1 MKNTIII
8 ILLFLG
14 TGLFAQKNNDS
25 ILLQGKEFQDKMNA
39 DYSDKEHSPLTAE
52 DLGKFESLPFFE
64 IDSTY
69 YVIARFVKAK
79 KSKSI
84 KFKTSTDRR
93 PKYEVYGTVYFT
105 IKGTEYSL
113 NIYQS
118 HRLREMEE
126 FKDHL
131 FLPFTDLTTGAES
144 YGGGRYLD
152 LEIPEGETIVI
163 DFNHAYNPYCAY
175 SARYSCPV
183 VPDDNFIDVKVLAGV
198 RAPAKH

>member
-1 MKNTIII
+1 MKNISII
-8 ILLFLG
+8 ILLFLC

-25 ILLQGKEFQDKMNA
+25 ILLQGKEFQDKMNE
-39 DYSDKEHSPLTAE
+39 DYSDKEHSPLTPE
-52 DLGKFESLPFFE
+52 DLAKFETLPFFE

-69 YVIARFVKAK
+69 YVIARFEKAK

-93 PKYEVYGTVYFT
+93 PKYEIYGTVYFT
-105 IKGTEYSL
+105 IKGAAYSL
-113 NIYQS
+113 HLYQS

-126 FKDHL
+126 FKTHL
-131 FLPFTDLTTGAES
+131 FLPFTDLSTGAES

-152 LEIPEGETIVI
+152 LEIPEGETIII

-175 SARYSCPV
+175 SGRYSCPV
-183 VPDDNFIDVKVLAGV
+183 VPDKNFIDVKVLAGV
-198 RAPAKH
+198 MAPGKH